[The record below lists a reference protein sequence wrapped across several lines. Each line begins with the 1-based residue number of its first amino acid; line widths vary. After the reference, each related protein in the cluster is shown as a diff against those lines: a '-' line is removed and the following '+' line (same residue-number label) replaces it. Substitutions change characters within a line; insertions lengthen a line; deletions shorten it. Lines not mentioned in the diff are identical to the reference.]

1 MVGYGF
7 SITKFAVAMD
17 AIHQHFHPD
26 PALHL
31 KDPASSDIGRALLV
45 QGLDLM
51 LELGLEAFTFRK
63 LAQRAGT
70 TEVTAYKYFANKQRL
85 LQYYFQLYWLWLR
98 QVGSHEVERA
108 EEPQAV
114 LGRVVQILCGIWPT
128 TLPPLQLD
136 PTGLRRLV
144 IAEGM
149 KSYLHKNVDDDNA
162 RRLFH
167 PYKELSA
174 FVASRLVACRADV
187 PWPRSFA
194 TTVIEMAHSLPFLME
209 HLPSLTELSSRRDL
223 KQLAEHLLHR
233 TITYLEH
240 AQPITHK

>member
-1 MVGYGF
+1 MGV
-7 SITKFAVAMD
+7 
-17 AIHQHFHPD
+17 IHQHLRPD
-26 PALHL
+26 PALSL
-31 KDPASSDIGRALLV
+31 KDPESTDIGRALLCH
-45 QGLDLM
+45 GLDLI

-70 TEVTAYKYFANKQRL
+70 TEVTVYKYFSNKQRL
-85 LQYYFQLYWLWLR
+85 LQYYYQLYWLWLR
-98 QVGSHEVERA
+98 QVGAQEVERSP
-108 EEPQAV
+108 EPREV
-114 LGRVVQILCGIWPT
+114 LAHTVEMLCGVWSGPM
-128 TLPPLQLD
+128 PPLQLD
-136 PTGLRRLV
+136 PAGLRKLV

-162 RRLFH
+162 RRLFQ

-174 FVASRLVACRADV
+174 FVASRLVACRADL

-209 HLPSLTELSSRRDL
+209 HLPSLTELSSHRDL
-223 KQLAEHLLHR
+223 KQLAEHLMHR

-240 AQPITHK
+240 AQPITRK

>member
-1 MVGYGF
+1 MGV
-7 SITKFAVAMD
+7 
-17 AIHQHFHPD
+17 IHQHLRPD
-26 PALHL
+26 PALYL
-31 KDPASSDIGRALLV
+31 KDPESTDIGRALLGH
-45 QGLDLM
+45 GLDLI

-63 LAQRAGT
+63 LAQRVGT
-70 TEVTAYKYFANKQRL
+70 TEVTVYKYFANKQRL

-98 QVGSHEVERA
+98 QVGLQEVERTSDPR
-108 EEPQAV
+108 EV
-114 LGRVVQILCGIWPT
+114 LAHVLEVLCGVWPKA
-128 TLPPLQLD
+128 LPPLQLD
-136 PTGLRRLV
+136 PAGLRKLV

-174 FVASRLVACRADV
+174 FVAARLVACRADV

-209 HLPSLTELSSRRDL
+209 HLPSLTELSSRKDL
-223 KQLAEHLLHR
+223 KQLAQHLLHR

-240 AQPITHK
+240 AQPITSK

>member
-1 MVGYGF
+1 MTV
-7 SITKFAVAMD
+7 
-17 AIHQHFHPD
+17 IHQHLRPA
-26 PALHL
+26 PALCL
-31 KDPASSDIGRALLV
+31 KDPESSDVGRALLSH
-45 QGLDLM
+45 GLDLM

-63 LAQRAGT
+63 LALRVGT
-70 TEVTAYKYFANKQRL
+70 SEVTTYKYFANKQRL

-98 QVGSHEVERA
+98 QAGAQEVERSSDPR
-108 EEPQAV
+108 EV
-114 LGRVVQILCGIWPT
+114 LAHVVEVLCGVWPRR
-128 TLPPLQLD
+128 LPPLQLD
-136 PTGLRRLV
+136 PAGLRKLV

-187 PWPRSFA
+187 PWPHSFA

-209 HLPSLTELSSRRDL
+209 HLPSLTELSSRKDL
-223 KQLAEHLLHR
+223 KQLAQHLLHR
-233 TITYLEH
+233 TTTYLEH
-240 AQPITHK
+240 AKPITSK